1 MRSPAWEKA
10 GIASAVVITGR
21 MEHGERWGRQ
31 PCRVPMC
38 MASLQTT
45 SPQLPRV
52 LGNCLCG
59 FWSLCSQMDPLLL
72 QILIRLQDSLGKHKR
87 KNIVWETNGILQKV
101 TFLEHTLEPDVPLRS
116 ICGQGLCR
124 ETNCYK
130 EKNPELQHTGY
141 KKNLHQEKKYCRRI
155 Y

>member
-1 MRSPAWEKA
+1 MRKA
-10 GIASAVVITGR
+10 ALQSSQCVA
-21 MEHGERWGRQ
+21 
-31 PCRVPMC
+31 
-38 MASLQTT
+38 ALQTT
-45 SPQLPRV
+45 PPRLPQV
-52 LGNCLCG
+52 LGNSLCD

-72 QILIRLQDSLGKHKR
+72 QILIGLQDSVGKHKR

-101 TFLEHTLEPDVPLRS
+101 TFLEHTLEPDVPLKS

-124 ETNCYK
+124 ETSCYK

-141 KKNLHQEKKYCRRI
+141 KKKLHQEQKYCRRI

>member
-130 EKNPELQHTGY
+130 NPELQHTGY

>member
-1 MRSPAWEKA
+1 
-10 GIASAVVITGR
+10 
-21 MEHGERWGRQ
+21 
-31 PCRVPMC
+31 MC
-38 MASLQTT
+38 LAALQTT
-45 SPQLPRV
+45 SPQLLRV

-59 FWSLCSQMDPLLL
+59 FCSLCSQMDPLLL
-72 QILIRLQDSLGKHKR
+72 PVLISLQDSLGKHKR
-87 KNIVWETNGILQKV
+87 KNNVWETNGTLQKV
-101 TFLEHTLEPDVPLRS
+101 AFLEHTLEPDVPLKS

-141 KKNLHQEKKYCRRI
+141 KKKLQQEKKYCRRI